1 MINLFNYYAK
11 IVSESNFKATQGA
24 GRPPDL
30 GGRLKILTPK
40 NTSKIVNSNYTSKSR
55 SYIKKCIKRN

>member
-11 IVSESNFKATQGA
+11 IVSESNFKAIQGA

-30 GGRLKILTPK
+30 GGRLKILIPK
-40 NTSKIVNSNYTSKSR
+40 NTSKIANSNCTS
-55 SYIKKCIKRN
+55 